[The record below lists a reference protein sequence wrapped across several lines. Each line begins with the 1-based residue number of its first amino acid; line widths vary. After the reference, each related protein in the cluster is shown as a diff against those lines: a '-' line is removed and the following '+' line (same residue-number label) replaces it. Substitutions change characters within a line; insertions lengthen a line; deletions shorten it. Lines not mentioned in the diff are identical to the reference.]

1 MPVQLHV
8 PRWCKVGRLRP
19 VNQPQR
25 VPGLKYPKEL
35 LNGSNNYAE
44 RWPGASR
51 REDAARHLG
60 TVNFLW

>member
-1 MPVQLHV
+1 MPVQPHV
-8 PRWCKVGRLRP
+8 PSRCKVGRLRP
-19 VNQPQR
+19 VSQQQR
-25 VPGLKYPKEL
+25 VPGLHYPTEL
-35 LNGSNNYAE
+35 LEGSNDYAE